1 MSHIFSF
8 CFVVGLFGVTSLRA
22 EAPKEFTVMAY
33 NVENLADVDRVAPYD
48 DYVEAPDDPNS
59 YGPAKMAKKLKTIA
73 TVMKTIGNGVGPDV
87 VILNEL
93 EVDHTPETKVT
104 DISEFLKK
112 YSETTYEKMLSSEL
126 NDELRGLPA
135 EIWLLKAL
143 EDEGLKGYT
152 IIVGDVPGDAQKH
165 QDAITIGL
173 LSRFPIVSQ
182 KTWETPSARGIL
194 ETKLQVGDSTFTVMG
209 NHWKSGA
216 GNPAMENTRLGNAK
230 TVRDRLDQ
238 ILQEDPKSDVIIGGD
253 FNTQYNQGQRYSFM
267 TKTAI
272 QDVLGSQGDAAMFK
286 GEGKPDLY
294 NLWFDV
300 PPDQRFSDEYNGEW
314 GTLIQILVTR
324 GLGDGKGVDYVPGS
338 FHQVRVPGVNSRE
351 PLGLPW
357 RWTNYGPGWGA
368 SDHFTV
374 MATFRVES
382 GDSSSGKVL
391 PQTSLP
397 QKEAVKVGFDKID
410 RSKLRNASVLKNA
423 TQEELAK
430 AMGEFFVVEGTLS
443 KIRPLEIDVEGKP
456 YSLHSFDKNLK
467 DAIRSMAK
475 GSQVK
480 IVGQLGLFK
489 GKLQFVIQDPSWIK

>member
-1 MSHIFSF
+1 
-8 CFVVGLFGVTSLRA
+8 
-22 EAPKEFTVMAY
+22 MAY
-33 NVENLADVDRVAPYD
+33 NVENLFDVDRISSYD
-48 DYVEAPDDPNS
+48 DYVESPTDENS
-59 YGPAKMAKKLKTIA
+59 YGPSKLARKLKTITA
-73 TVMKTIGNGVGPDV
+73 VLKSVGNGRGPDV

-93 EVDHTPETKVT
+93 EIDHSPESKVS
-104 DISEFLKK
+104 DLPEFLQK
-112 YSETTYEKMLSSEL
+112 YSGTTYEKMLSSDL
-126 NDELRGLPA
+126 TDELRGIPA
-135 EIWLLKAL
+135 QAWLLKAL
-143 EDEGLKGYT
+143 EDEGLKGYAVV
-152 IIVGDVPGDAQKH
+152 VGDVPEAAQKH
-165 QDAITIGL
+165 QDAITTGL
-173 LSRFPIVSQ
+173 LTRFPIVSK

-194 ETKLQVGDSTFTVMG
+194 ETELEVGGAKVTILG

-368 SDHFTV
+368 SDHFPV
-374 MATFRVES
+374 IATFRVES

-423 TQEELAK
+423 TPEELAK

-489 GKLQFVIQDPSWIK
+489 GKLQFVIQDSSWIK